1 MNAKRRWY
9 ELLPIDL
16 VILLVLAAGH
26 IQTANAQYQYI
37 EGDPEYYS
45 FESEDYS
52 RSNSTYWEF
61 AYADGDATEAGVCSC
76 QAWSIAWAEDDSAYA
91 FAEATG
97 LWSIDWTWSGPPE
110 YAPGGT
116 LDWSHYGNGDSYA
129 SGHNEID
136 EPNTQSA
143 TSVSD
148 ADTYTSGSGTEGSAS
163 GSSYVY
169 GYVVDY
175 NKASGDIS
183 YSGNPFIK
191 FKISFM
197 KNDKKYGSYEIA
209 LEWDL
214 YTGDEEG
221 ISEGTTYVYFG
232 GAADCES
239 AASAN
244 SNALGAESLCEG
256 DADADVSIS
265 ASFEPNG

>member
-1 MNAKRRWY
+1 MKAKRKWY
-9 ELLPIDL
+9 ELLLPL
-16 VILLVLAAGH
+16 VAALLVLAQGTVR
-26 IQTANAQYQYI
+26 TANAYEYV

-45 FESEDYS
+45 FESEDYN
-52 RSNSTYWEF
+52 RGNSTYWEF

-76 QAWSIAWAEDDSAYA
+76 QAWSIAWAEGDSAYA

-97 LWSIDWTWSGPPE
+97 LWSIDWTWNGPPGE
-110 YAPGGT
+110 APGGT

-136 EPNTQSA
+136 DPNTQSA

-183 YSGNPFIK
+183 YSGNPSID

-197 KNDKKYGSYEIA
+197 KNDKDNGWYEIA

-214 YTGDEEG
+214 YTGDEED
-221 ISEGTTYVYFG
+221 ISEGTTYIYFD

-244 SNALGAESLCEG
+244 SNASGAESECEG